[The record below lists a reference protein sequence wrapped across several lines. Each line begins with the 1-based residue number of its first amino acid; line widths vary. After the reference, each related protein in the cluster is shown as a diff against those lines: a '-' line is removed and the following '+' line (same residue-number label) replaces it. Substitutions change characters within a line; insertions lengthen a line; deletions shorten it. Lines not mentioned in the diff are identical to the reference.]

1 MLLGLRGHYFAIGT
15 IAVVEVMVEGLDRP
29 FWRAL
34 RGRLERELSQDE
46 IVIRAQENQPVVGR
60 LEPSSLSIVC
70 SVITLETEE
79 AMGFFTKDIKTLD
92 DLFVHTLRD
101 IYYAEQQIAKNLPDM
116 IEKATD
122 RSLKNGFETHLA
134 ETKGQIVRL
143 EKVFKMHG
151 VEAKGVDCPAIDG
164 ILKEASE
171 VAGDVDD
178 KSVLDAALIAAA
190 QAVEHYEITRY
201 GTLIAWANQLGR
213 SDCASVLQQNLD
225 EEKATDSK
233 LNTMALKKVNQKAA

>member
-1 MLLGLRGHYFAIGT
+1 MLS
-15 IAVVEVMVEGLDRP
+15 E
-29 FWRAL
+29 
-34 RGRLERELSQDE
+34 
-46 IVIRAQENQPVVGR
+46 
-60 LEPSSLSIVC
+60 
-70 SVITLETEE
+70 TLTEE
-79 AMGFFTKDIKTLD
+79 AMGFFTKDIKTLN

-122 RSLKNGFETHLA
+122 RNLRNGFETHLA

-178 KSVLDAALIAAA
+178 KQVLDAALIAAA

-201 GTLIAWANQLGR
+201 GTLIAWAKKLGR
-213 SDCASVLQQNLD
+213 DDCASVLQQNLD
-225 EEKATDSK
+225 EEKATDKK
-233 LNTMALKKVNQKAA
+233 LNDMALRSVNQKAA